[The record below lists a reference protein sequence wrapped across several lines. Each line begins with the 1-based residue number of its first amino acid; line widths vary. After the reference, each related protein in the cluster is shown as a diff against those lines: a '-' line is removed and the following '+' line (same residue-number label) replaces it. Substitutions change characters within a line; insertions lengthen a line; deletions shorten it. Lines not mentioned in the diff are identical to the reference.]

1 MNTKSLFLASLG
13 IIMSMPMMAEKGVNT
28 PNSKYGTGEDSVRC
42 VGSVSAL
49 QSFRKQKNY
58 KDMYEPWKIITTEC
72 PASTQYAYTEG
83 TFMLKWQID
92 NETDIN
98 KKKALFDELMNC
110 HDLRIKYFS
119 KQKKSPEYY
128 ILGRKAAD
136 YINYAATLTN
146 DATKQKAYNWLK
158 EAIEKGG
165 EKNEPAV
172 FQNFFILSDGI
183 YKSNPNVNRDMYIKD
198 YMDIMPLMTKAAA
211 NDSTFDPAIGAVNR
225 VFARSG
231 AAECGTLDKAYA
243 SKIEANKNDKAFL
256 NDVLKLY
263 RIADCKESAV
273 YFKGS
278 EYLHKIEPTA
288 ASAAGMAAQAMS
300 KKDNS
305 KAIQYLQEAIKLET
319 SKSVKSDYYL
329 NIANIYLSMKNFQA
343 CRSNAQSALA
353 LDPTA
358 GQAYMLIAY
367 AYAYGFSS
375 IDDDPVIQKTAY
387 WAAVDKLE
395 KAKSVDP
402 SLASQANNAIA
413 SYKKQFPDKSELFM
427 RGIKGGTYKVPGWI
441 GETTTV
447 R

>member
-1 MNTKSLFLASLG
+1 MNTKSLILASLG
-13 IIMSMPMMAEKGVNT
+13 IAMSVPTMAELGVNT
-28 PNSKYGTGEDSVRC
+28 PNSKFGTGEDSVRC
-42 VGSVSAL
+42 VSSVSLFQNFA
-49 QSFRKQKNY
+49 KQKNY
-58 KDMYEPWKIITTEC
+58 KDMHESWKTITTEC
-72 PASTQYAYTEG
+72 PRATQRAYTDG
-83 TFMLKWQID
+83 AFMLKWEIE
-92 NETDIN
+92 NEKDIN
-98 KKKALFDELMNC
+98 KKKALFEELMNLY
-110 HDLRIKYFS
+110 DLRIKYFGNV
-119 KQKKSPEYY
+119 KKYPTYY
-128 ILGRKAAD
+128 ILGRKSFD
-136 YINYAATLTN
+136 YINYAPTLTN
-146 DATKQKAYNWLK
+146 DATKQKAYGWLK

-165 EKNEPAV
+165 EKNEAQV
-172 FQNFFILSDGI
+172 FQQYFILSDGI
-183 YKSNPNVNRDMYIKD
+183 YKANPTVNRDLYIAD
-198 YMDIMPLMTKAAA
+198 YMKIMPMMTAAAA
-211 NDSTFDPAIGAVNR
+211 NDSTFDASIGVVNR

-278 EYLHKIEPTA
+278 AYLHAIEPTA
-288 ASAAGMAAQAMS
+288 ASAAGMAAQAIS

-329 NIANIYLSMKNFQA
+329 NIANIYLSQKNYQA

-353 LDPTA
+353 MDPTA
-358 GQAYMLIAY
+358 GQAYIMIAY
-367 AYAYGFSS
+367 AYAYGYTS
-375 IDDDPVIQKTAY
+375 IDDDPVIQKTAF

-395 KAKSVDP
+395 KAKAVDS
-402 SLASQANNAIA
+402 SLASQANSLIA

-427 RGIKGGTYKVPGWI
+427 RGIKGGSYKVPGWI